1 MLRDYQQK
9 DLDRIINTFVKTD
22 SILFEA
28 CVSYGKTYLACAFIE
43 KCIGW
48 GKNVIFCVNRESLV
62 MQALNDFSS
71 IKEHVSVLKS
81 GYEHLFDN
89 TKQVQLV
96 MLHSFNARKD
106 LLQDFDAHVIIT
118 DECHLYHGG
127 AMMEGLIKQ
136 FPDAKRLGITGTPIT
151 ELGYLLEGYQEYM
164 QTISMKELI
173 ADNTLA
179 TPIYYESVNNCN
191 FDDIKLKGNDFDSLE
206 VDKIVLDVNQVN
218 KIVDTWRQHALNK
231 KTIIFANSIKH
242 ANKIQ
247 KAFADAGFNAY
258 LLHSNISTKD
268 REALLKDFREG
279 KRTIIIN
286 VAMLVE
292 GFSDTEVECILFAC
306 PTKILRKFI
315 QSSGRGFRRSK
326 TKTECIFLDCCGV
339 FAIHGKPDDYR
350 FYTVKK
356 PKNDEPLF
364 QQCPEC
370 GNIEPIHVKQCSI
383 CGYDL
388 TIAIE
393 QGKGTSKATKKQLEQ
408 LIRTYSL
415 QDEVYNKIRELVK
428 ERGHKAGYA
437 WFLFKSM
444 LEKKA
449 TGSMLQFYKTRLTKI
464 ERIRKNGWKLG
475 SLVYR

>member
-1 MLRDYQQK
+1 MLRDYQQR
-9 DLDRIINTFVKTD
+9 DLDRIINTFAKVD

-43 KCIGW
+43 KCIEW

-62 MQALNDFSS
+62 MQALNDFES

-81 GYEHLFDN
+81 GYEHLFDS

-106 LLQDFDAHVIIT
+106 LLQDFDANVIII
-118 DECHLYHGG
+118 DEAHLYHGG

-151 ELGYLLEGYQEYM
+151 EQGYLLEGYQEYM
-164 QTISMKELI
+164 QTLSMKELI
-173 ADNTLA
+173 ENKTLA

-191 FDDIKLKGNDFDSLE
+191 FDDVKLKGNDFDSLE
-206 VDKIVLDVNQVN
+206 VDKIVLDINQVN
-218 KIVDTWRQHALNK
+218 KIVDTWKQHALNK

-247 KAFADAGFNAY
+247 TAFASAGFNAY
-258 LLHSNISTKD
+258 LLHSNVSTKD
-268 REALLKDFREG
+268 REELLKDFREG

-306 PTKILRKFI
+306 PTRVLRKFI

-350 FYTVKK
+350 FYTAKK
-356 PKNDEPLF
+356 PKNNEPLF
-364 QQCPEC
+364 VCCPEC
-370 GNIEPIHVKQCSI
+370 GNVEPIHVKQCTI

-388 TIAIE
+388 NIVIE
-393 QGKGTSKATKKQLEQ
+393 QSKGKPQPKKQLEA
-408 LIRTYSL
+408 LVRTYSL
-415 QDEVYNKIRELVK
+415 QDELYNKIRELVK
-428 ERGHKAGYA
+428 AKGYKPA
-437 WFLFKSM
+437 YSWFLFKEM
-444 LEKKA
+444 LQKRQ
-449 TGSMLQFYKTRLTKI
+449 TNISMLQFYKTRLTKI
-464 ERIRKNGWKLG
+464 KRIRKNGWKLQ
-475 SLVYR
+475 SLIYR